1 MVLRKI
7 GKGMFKLTHQ
17 ICSTMHFLN
26 LLSHIFL
33 DSFVFKS
40 DWISIN
46 GCNEVKL
53 ELNLKERSQTL
64 NCPFSTSSKVYYVMI
79 MSEMSWQQSATRI
92 W

>member
-26 LLSHIFL
+26 LSSHIFL

-46 GCNEVKL
+46 GCN
-53 ELNLKERSQTL
+53 
-64 NCPFSTSSKVYYVMI
+64 PFSTSSKVYYVMI
-79 MSEMSWQQSATRI
+79 MSEMGWQQSATRI